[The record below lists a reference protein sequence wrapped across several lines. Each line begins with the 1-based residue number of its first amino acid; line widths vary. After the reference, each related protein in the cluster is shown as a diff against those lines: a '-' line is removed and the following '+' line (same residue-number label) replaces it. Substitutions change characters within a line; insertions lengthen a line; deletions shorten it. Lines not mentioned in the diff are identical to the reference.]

1 MDMVTV
7 VVVLVVLAVIAAV
20 ALLAARSRRRRQEQ
34 QRVEAAEHRH
44 EAEIHAASAQRREAE
59 AKERAARAEREQAQA
74 REQAARAQQDRE
86 AAQERYAAAERLDPD
101 RSGTDESADPA
112 ARTDDLRIA
121 GAGAGGDHDRPAQ
134 HGAPI
139 AHHADPAG
147 HGEQHSGIARH
158 HDGPAGQHTGGSHVA
173 TPHGAPAGRHA
184 EDEQAPGRQ
193 AADQGRPSTGPQQQA
208 HEGRGPDADPAART
222 DDLRLGRES
231 TGRHEAPGSGQQAA
245 ADDPPSRG
253 WHGPTATGGL
263 AAVDRGDQRGSADE
277 ANAGSGGGAP
287 EVPTQRTG
295 EHERH
300 GVRALADRLLRR
312 NG

>member
-20 ALLAARSRRRRQEQ
+20 ALLAARSRRRKQEQ

-101 RSGTDESADPA
+101 RSHSDETADPA
-112 ARTDDLRIA
+112 GRTDDLRIP

-158 HDGPAGQHTGGSHVA
+158 HDGPAGQHAGSGGHHA
-173 TPHGAPAGRHA
+173 GTPGPHGAPAGRHP
-184 EDEQAPGRQ
+184 EHEQTPDRQ
-193 AADQGRPSTGPQQQA
+193 
-208 HEGRGPDADPAART
+208 GPDADPAART

-231 TGRHEAPGSGQQAA
+231 AGGHEAPGSGQQPA
-245 ADDPPSRG
+245 ADDPPGRG

-263 AAVDRGDQRGSADE
+263 AAVDRGEQRGSADE
-277 ANAGSGGGAP
+277 ANAGSDRGAP